1 MEIIEDLDRVP
12 PLKPN
17 QARRVID
24 LIRAVEKAL
33 CDLTELGSIKN
44 PLMVRSI
51 DSKQPDDLKKD
62 WFRFMNKPCHT

>member
-33 CDLTELGSIKN
+33 CDLTELGSIK
-44 PLMVRSI
+44 VI
-51 DSKQPDDLKKD
+51 
-62 WFRFMNKPCHT
+62 